1 MSIANLGKVA
11 ESRCPQGCVLCAG
24 GGSRA
29 RAAAPAAARRALR
42 AALGDG
48 CGRNVNWAAVAAV
61 AQAKCLARAR
71 AGAILSAPLLR
82 APRELDGPRSAL
94 AVAVE
99 EDRPE
104 YVALLLARGADP
116 NAVRVWCDD
125 TPLVICAGFRGNTR
139 VAQLLLAHGA
149 HVDGIGIPVYSSTPT
164 TSSATSS
171 DCSKATT
178 ATGDGSTSDISV
190 GDQSSA
196 PSAASSSS
204 DQVAQQAPRR
214 RRRQSRGEA
223 VSEGKANGG
232 SSRKSVRAGDS
243 DAVKSLT
250 ALGVAAYRGHVDLV
264 RLLLRHGA
272 DVHHVEAVDGCSVLH
287 LVAQGSRAGSNDHM
301 RIAESVLAYGANPA
315 ARDLHGNTPSRA
327 AFLAGDQ
334 VLAIFLYMHAQARIP
349 HQPMTRHGSA
359 QIPSS
364 SVLTSAMAPSEVSS
378 QTPATFRPLVR
389 PAISKHDVDL
399 FIRAAKRARM
409 S

>member
-1 MSIANLGKVA
+1 MSPAGRAAKLV
-11 ESRCPQGCVLCAG
+11 EPRCPLSCILCGG

-48 CGRNVNWAAVAAV
+48 CGRNVDWATVAAV
-61 AQAKCLARAR
+61 AQARCLARAR

-116 NAVRVWCDD
+116 NAVRIWCDD

-149 HVDGIGIPVYSSTPT
+149 HVDGIGIPVYSSAPL
-164 TSSATSS
+164 
-171 DCSKATT
+171 
-178 ATGDGSTSDISV
+178 V
-190 GDQSSA
+190 SA
-196 PSAASSSS
+196 PSTTTTTGGVAAAITAGSQPSAPPAASSST
-204 DQVAQQAPRR
+204 DHAPLQAPRR
-214 RRRQSRGEA
+214 RRYQSRSEKE
-223 VSEGKANGG
+223 SEGKANGG
-232 SSRKSVRAGDS
+232 SSVRESVWAGDS
-243 DAVKSLT
+243 DAIKSLT

-327 AFLAGDQ
+327 AFQAGDR
-334 VLAIFLYMHAQARIP
+334 VLAIFLYMHAQARMA
-349 HQPMTRHGSA
+349 HQPMTQHSSA
-359 QIPSS
+359 QTTPS
-364 SVLTSAMAPSEVSS
+364 SVLTSPMAPSVLSS
-378 QTPATFRPLVR
+378 QPLSTLR
-389 PAISKHDVDL
+389 SLFLPAISKHDVDL